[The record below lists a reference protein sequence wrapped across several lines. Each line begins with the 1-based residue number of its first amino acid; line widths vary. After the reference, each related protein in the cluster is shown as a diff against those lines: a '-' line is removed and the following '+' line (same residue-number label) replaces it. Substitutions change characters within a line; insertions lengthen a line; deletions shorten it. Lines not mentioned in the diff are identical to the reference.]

1 MIEERNDTY
10 RWLVAIIVI
19 TNGMLRTYGYLV
31 SLRKEKSALNVIQD
45 NLFLLRVVVL

>member
-19 TNGMLRTYGYLV
+19 TNGMLRMYGYLV
-31 SLRKEKSALNVIQD
+31 SLRKEKSVLNVIQN
-45 NLFLLRVVVL
+45 NLFLLRVLVL